1 MTIIR
6 TNTAI
11 VCRGW
16 GASAM
21 QAIAIIMIISA
32 FTVPCAYS
40 DTPVISE
47 VEYTGLTRIDIEEL
61 SDIISIK
68 AGDVFDSGVLR
79 EAVKKAYRKGVFRDV
94 RVESE
99 TYEDGLKLRFV
110 LEEIPL
116 IRKIKVKGNEHFSSR
131 RIKNII
137 PFRVKEDFRAEL
149 LDRVET
155 GLLDYYNRKGFADA
169 SVEIVPKAT
178 GEPSLVD
185 LLVNIAEGT
194 PLVINKIETEESA
207 KKRMKLSEGDI
218 FDRDVLAK
226 DIKRLTEY
234 LKSKNHIDPVVGPY
248 EFRDG
253 ILVISVKR
261 GPKLELIFKGNT
273 VYDDDE
279 LEEEVPFIDDGIVTE
294 ETIRETIERI
304 RKLYLSR
311 GYYYVQVASDV
322 EEGEGYVRV
331 SFIVFEG
338 EKVTLRKVD
347 FEGVSVSRDVLMD
360 IIPLKV
366 NKPYDKSIVES
377 SIDSMT
383 RFYNALGYLDISVK
397 DVVEEFDGKGGMNA
411 RFVIEEGPQ
420 TLINEIKIYGNES
433 INEDEIRKVI
443 DIENETAYNL
453 IDIGDARYRVLS
465 LYRRHGYVDAVV
477 DVESEVNGERSFF
490 DLRITENEP
499 SVIGKVILR
508 GNYKTKPKIIKREF
522 GIQEGDPCNLEE
534 FLRIK
539 QRLYKLGIFNE
550 VSIDLHDTGTRTNGS
565 LIKDVIVTLKEGKPG
580 SVEVGVGYGEYEEF
594 RGSFNISYNNLGG
607 YNREAGLRAEYSS
620 VEERYVL
627 NFREPWLF
635 NRSDLTFNMFIM
647 SEETREVNIDT
658 DEVLYKVDRL
668 SFLLNIQKEIT
679 RRLKANLS
687 YEYAFV
693 DTKDVVPEIIL
704 TKEDTGTL
712 GIGSVSSSLFY
723 DTRNN
728 PFNPE
733 SGSINGI
740 VLKYA
745 SPAFLSEMEYFKGT
759 FQSSWFIKLRK
770 RIVLAYSLKGGVAY
784 AFEGAKELPL
794 IERFFLGGRTT
805 VRGYSHDSL
814 GPKGGNNNPTGGN
827 AFALV
832 NGELRFDV
840 GKGFGLVTFVD
851 AGNVWKLVSEVGTE
865 LKYTAGAGLRYNTPV
880 GPLRLDYGRKLR
892 KEAGLSS
899 GEVHFSFGHAF

>member
-1 MTIIR
+1 ML
-6 TNTAI
+6 
-11 VCRGW
+11 
-16 GASAM
+16 
-21 QAIAIIMIISA
+21 AIAIIMILSA

-47 VEYTGLTRIDIEEL
+47 VEYTGLTRIDIEEMTN
-61 SDIISIK
+61 IISISV
-68 AGDVFDSGVLR
+68 GDIFDSGVLR
-79 EAVKKAYRKGVFRDV
+79 EAVKRAYRKGVFRDV

-99 TYEDGLKLRFV
+99 VYGDGLKLRFV

-116 IRKIKVKGNEHFSSR
+116 IRKIKVNGNKHLSSSR
-131 RIKNII
+131 ITGII
-137 PFRVKEDFRAEL
+137 PFRKEENFIEELVVRAES
-149 LDRVET
+149 D
-155 GLLDYYNRKGFADA
+155 LLDYYNRKGFADA
-169 SVEIVPKAT
+169 RVEIVHKAT

-185 LLVNIAEGT
+185 LFVNITEGI

-207 KKRMKLSEGDI
+207 KRRMKLSEGDI

-234 LKSKNHIDPVVGPY
+234 LKSKNYIDPVVGPY

-253 ILVISVKR
+253 ILLIPLKK

-279 LEEEVPFIDDGIVTE
+279 LEEEVSFIDDELVTE
-294 ETIRETIERI
+294 ETIRETVDRI

-311 GYYYVQVASDV
+311 GYYYAQVTFV
-322 EEGEGYVRV
+322 IEEGEGYVRV
-331 SFIVFEG
+331 SFVVFEG
-338 EKVTLRKVD
+338 EEVTLRKVD
-347 FEGVSVSRDVLMD
+347 FEGVSVSRDVLMG
-360 IIPLKV
+360 IISLKV

-377 SIDSMT
+377 SIESLT

-397 DVVEEFDGKGGMNA
+397 DVVEEFDENGGINA

-420 TLINEIKIYGNES
+420 TLIKEINIYGNEG
-433 INEDEIRKVI
+433 IKEDEIRKAI

-477 DVESEVNGERSFF
+477 DVESKVSGERAFF

-499 SVIGKVILR
+499 SVIGKVIVR
-508 GNYKTKPKIIKREF
+508 GNYKTKLKIIKREF

-550 VSIDLHDTGTRTNGS
+550 VSIDLHDPGTRTNGS
-565 LIKDVIVTLKEGKPG
+565 LIKDIIVTLIEGKPG

-594 RGSFNISYNNLGG
+594 RTSFDISYNNLGG
-607 YNREAGLRAEYSS
+607 YNREAGLKAEYSS
-620 VEERYVL
+620 VEERYVFH
-627 NFREPWLF
+627 FREPWLF

-647 SEETREVNIDT
+647 EEETSKVNIDT
-658 DEVLYKVDRL
+658 DAVLYKIDRR
-668 SFLLNIQKEIT
+668 SFLFDIEKEIT

-687 YEYAFV
+687 YEYVFI
-693 DTKDVVPEIIL
+693 DTKDVVPGIIL

-728 PFNPE
+728 PFNPD

-740 VLKYA
+740 VLKVA
-745 SPAFLSEMEYFKGT
+745 SNAFLSETEYFKGT
-759 FQSSWFIKLRK
+759 LQSSWFFRLMKK
-770 RIVLAYSLKGGVAY
+770 IVFATSIKGGVAY
-784 AFEGAKELPL
+784 AFEGVKELPL

-805 VRGYSHDSL
+805 VRGYSHDTL
-814 GPKGGNNNPTGGN
+814 GPKGTDNNPTGGN
-827 AFALV
+827 AFLLV
-832 NGELRFDV
+832 NGEFRFDV

-851 AGNVWKLVSEVGTE
+851 AGNVWRLVENLGSE

-892 KEAGLSS
+892 KEDGLSS